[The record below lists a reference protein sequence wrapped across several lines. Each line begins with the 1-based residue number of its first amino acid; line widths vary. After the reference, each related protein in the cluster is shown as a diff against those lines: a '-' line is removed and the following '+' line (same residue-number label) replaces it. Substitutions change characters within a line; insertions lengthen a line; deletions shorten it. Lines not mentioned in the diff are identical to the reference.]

1 MRISSLFP
9 VTGFTEHAVRNVK
22 LSKRK
27 KVALRIVCPSFLGDK
42 YNARRGAYLLTTR
55 QAIENARLS
64 EREKNMGLFDF
75 VKDVGRQIFDTDAEA
90 ADNIKNHL
98 EVKTYGLSN
107 LDVKFDDG
115 VVTLCGDC
123 KNQAVRD
130 QAILIAGNIQGVE
143 KVIADDLKAP
153 EPTPEEPEEKAEIYE
168 IVSGDT
174 LGGIAKRYYGK
185 ASAYM
190 KIFEANRDIIDDPNK
205 IYPGQ
210 KIRIPL
216 DD

>member
-1 MRISSLFP
+1 
-9 VTGFTEHAVRNVK
+9 
-22 LSKRK
+22 
-27 KVALRIVCPSFLGDK
+27 
-42 YNARRGAYLLTTR
+42 
-55 QAIENARLS
+55 
-64 EREKNMGLFDF
+64 MGLFDF

-98 EVKTYGLSN
+98 ELRTHGLSD
-107 LDVKFDDG
+107 LEVDFDDG
-115 VVTLCGDC
+115 VVTICGSC
-123 KNQAVRD
+123 SNQAVRD
-130 QAILIAGNIQGVE
+130 QAILIAGNIQGVT
-143 KVIADDLKAP
+143 KVVADDLVAP
-153 EPTPEEPEEKAEIYE
+153 EPKPEEPEEKAEIYE

-174 LGGIAKRYYGK
+174 LGGIAKRYYGS
-185 ASAYM
+185 ASKYM

>member
-1 MRISSLFP
+1 
-9 VTGFTEHAVRNVK
+9 
-22 LSKRK
+22 
-27 KVALRIVCPSFLGDK
+27 
-42 YNARRGAYLLTTR
+42 
-55 QAIENARLS
+55 
-64 EREKNMGLFDF
+64 MGLFDF
-75 VKDVGRQIFDTDAEA
+75 VKDVGRQIFNTDAEA
-90 ADNIKNHL
+90 ADTIKNHL
-98 EVKTYGLSN
+98 EVKTHGLSN
-107 LDVKFDDG
+107 LEVDFDDG

-123 KNQAVRD
+123 KTEAVRE

-143 KVIADDLKAP
+143 KIVADDLKAP
-153 EPTPEEPEEKAEIYE
+153 PPAPEAPKEKAEVYE

-174 LGGIAKRYYGK
+174 LGAIAKRYYGK
-185 ASAYM
+185 ASMYT